1 VSVCPNCGHENEPAA
16 KFCSECGIALTEAT
30 QAPRAERK
38 ILTVLFADLV
48 GFTGRAE
55 QLDPED
61 VQAVLAPY
69 HERLRYELERWGGT
83 VEKFIGDAVMALFG
97 APVTREDDPERAV
110 RAALAIRDWIA
121 EEGELQVRIAVNTG
135 EALVNLD
142 ARPEAGEGM
151 AAGDVVNTAARLQ
164 SAAPV
169 NGILVGE
176 STYRATAETIDYSEV
191 PAVEAKGKDAPIP
204 VWEVVQAR
212 ARFGVDLT
220 PEARTPLVGRRGEV
234 EQLVGALE
242 RARRQR
248 STELVTVAG
257 VPGIGKSRLV
267 GELFQSIERGEEL
280 TYWRQGRCLPYGQG
294 VSYWALAEM
303 VKAQAAILET
313 DSDDEVEAKLTRTV
327 EQLIDDDAEWVLSHL
342 RPLVGQASDG
352 ASGSQEEA
360 FTAWRRFFEALAEQR
375 PLVLVFE
382 DIQWADDGLLDF
394 VEHLVD
400 WARDVPMLIL
410 CTARLE
416 LLERRPAWGGG
427 KLNAAIIALAPLSDE
442 ETAKLIATLGERV
455 LLEAETQSVLL
466 DRAGGN
472 PLYAEQFVRMLA
484 ERGSAEELSLPETV
498 QGIIAARLDSLA
510 PDEKA
515 LLQDAAVI
523 GKVFWLGALG
533 ATEQQLHPLRQKEFV
548 QRARRS
554 SVEGETEFAFKHALV
569 RDVAYG
575 QIPRAERARKHL
587 GAAEWIESLGR
598 AEDHAEMVA
607 HHYVNALELARAAGQ
622 DDGAL
627 VDRAR
632 AALRDAGDRAMTLNA
647 LPQAEAYFRT
657 ALGLSSDDD
666 PERPALLLRCGRAVY
681 RQADEGAAELSEART
696 GLLAAGER
704 EAAAEASLMLADIA
718 WKHGR
723 RDEMDGHLEEARALV
738 DGSSRSRTQVAV
750 LCEVARYEM
759 LADRLDAAREL
770 GREALRLAEEL
781 GFDDLRAHALNTV
794 GVARADLGDL
804 EGFAELEESIALAT
818 RLNSIPDMLRGHNNL
833 TAVYILQG
841 DLVRSRAA
849 QEKTLELA
857 RHFGHG
863 GQVRFIEAGA
873 AVANRYLAGEWG
885 DALERAESVIAEAE
899 AGARFYQLAGMHA
912 LRGLIRLGR
921 GDADGAE
928 SDAELTVE
936 LVRPVKDPQALY
948 PDLAMA
954 AAIFLSVGNEAR
966 AGQTLTEAVVGLRKL
981 HRLGFAVIEL
991 PLQAWVAVTLGRASD
1006 LVEVIELEPF
1016 KSPWLRASLAVASR
1030 DFRAAADLIG
1040 GMGVVSHEAFF
1051 RLRAAEQLVDEG
1063 RRAEA
1068 DEQLRR
1074 ALAFFRSVGATRY
1087 VREGEALLAASA

>member
-1 VSVCPNCGHENEPAA
+1 
-16 KFCSECGIALTEAT
+16 
-30 QAPRAERK
+30 
-38 ILTVLFADLV
+38 
-48 GFTGRAE
+48 
-55 QLDPED
+55 
-61 VQAVLAPY
+61 
-69 HERLRYELERWGGT
+69 
-83 VEKFIGDAVMALFG
+83 
-97 APVTREDDPERAV
+97 
-110 RAALAIRDWIA
+110 
-121 EEGELQVRIAVNTG
+121 
-135 EALVNLD
+135 
-142 ARPEAGEGM
+142 
-151 AAGDVVNTAARLQ
+151 
-164 SAAPV
+164 V

-176 STYRATAETIDYSEV
+176 TTYRATAETIDYSEL
-191 PAVEAKGKDAPIP
+191 PAVEAKGKEAPIP

-212 ARFGVDLT
+212 AGFGVDLA
-220 PEARTPLVGRRGEV
+220 PEARTPLVGRESEV
-234 EQLVGALE
+234 QQLVGALD

-248 STELVTVAG
+248 SAELVTVAG

-267 GELFQSIERGEEL
+267 GELFQSIERGGEL
-280 TYWRQGRCLPYGQG
+280 TYWRQGRSLPYGQG

-313 DSDDEVEAKLTRTV
+313 DSDDEVEAKLARTV
-327 EQLIDDDAEWVLSHL
+327 ELLIDEDAEWVLSHL

-394 VEHLVD
+394 IEHLAD
-400 WARDVPMLIL
+400 WARDVPMLIV

-427 KLNAAIIALAPLSDE
+427 KLNAAIVALAPLSDE
-442 ETAKLIATLGERV
+442 ETAKLIATLSERA

-466 DRAGGN
+466 ERAGGN

-484 ERGSAEELSLPETV
+484 ERGSAEELPLPETV

-510 PDEKA
+510 PAEKA

-523 GKVFWLGALG
+523 GKVFWLGALE
-533 ATEQQLHPLRQKEFV
+533 ATEQQLHALRQKEFV

-575 QIPRAERARKHL
+575 QIPRVERSRKHL
-587 GAAEWIESLGR
+587 RAAQWIESLGR
-598 AEDHAEMVA
+598 PEDHAEMVA
-607 HHYVNALELARAAGQ
+607 HHYANALELARAAGR

-647 LPQAEAYFRT
+647 LPQAESYFRA
-657 ALGLSSDDD
+657 ALDLGSPDD
-666 PERPALLLRCGRAVY
+666 PERPALLLRCGRALY
-681 RQADEGAAELSEART
+681 LRAEEGTAELIEART

-704 EAAAEASLMLADIA
+704 EAAAEAALMLADIL
-718 WKHGR
+718 WKQGR
-723 RDEMDGHLEEARALV
+723 RDEMVGHLEEARTLV
-738 DGSSRSRTQVAV
+738 EGTSHSRTQVAV

-770 GREALRLAEEL
+770 GGEALRLAEEL

-794 GVARADLGDL
+794 GTARANLGDR
-804 EGFAELEESIALAT
+804 EGFDELEESIALAT
-818 RLNSIPDMLRGHNNL
+818 RLNSIPDVLRGHNNL
-833 TAVYILQG
+833 TALYVLQG
-841 DLVRSRAA
+841 DLQRTRAA

-857 RHFGHG
+857 KHFGHR
-863 GQVRFIEAGA
+863 GQARFIEAGS
-873 AVANRYLAGEWG
+873 AVANRYLAGEWD

-899 AGARFYQLAGMHA
+899 AGARFYQLAAMHA
-912 LRGLIRLGR
+912 IRGLIRLSR
-921 GDADGAE
+921 GDAESAE
-928 SDAELTVE
+928 SDAEQAVE
-936 LVRPVKDPQALY
+936 LVRPVRDPQALF

-954 AAIFLSVGNEAR
+954 ALIFLSAGNDAR
-966 AGQTLTEAVVGLRKL
+966 AGETFAEAVAGLREL

-991 PLQAWVAVTLGRASD
+991 PLQAWVAVTLGRSSE
-1006 LVEVIELEPF
+1006 LVEVVEREPY
-1016 KSPWLRASLAVASR
+1016 KSPWLRAALAVGSG
-1030 DFRAAADLIG
+1030 DFLGAADIIG
-1040 GMGVVSHEAFF
+1040 GMGIVTHEAFF

-1074 ALAFFRSVGATRY
+1074 ALAFYRSVGATRY